1 MTFLLAIFAL
11 LGWVCAIVFFVLFIF
26 AAISIAA
33 IGGQLNEAKQDLEVY
48 KNTANVFGRNSQG
61 RFKND

>member
-1 MTFLLAIFAL
+1 MTFIFAILAL
-11 LGWVCAIVFFVLFIF
+11 LGWVCAIVFFVLFVL
-26 AAISIAA
+26 AGVSISVIN
-33 IGGQLNEAKQDLEVY
+33 GQLTEAKQDLEVY

>member
-1 MTFLLAIFAL
+1 MTLILILIAI
-11 LGWVCAIVFFVLFIF
+11 LGWVIASVFFLLFVLAGIT
-26 AAISIAA
+26 IASLSSQVSELK
-33 IGGQLNEAKQDLEVY
+33 GDLEVY